1 MQEPTE
7 QFTDK
12 RVSRRMFIASGSLF
26 GGLLLV
32 QCTAGVPSRPPAQQ
46 LVGPGA
52 PQQSAVPGVY
62 RFLTEA
68 EAGTVEAMVARL
80 IPGDASDPGA
90 VEAGVPTYIDAK
102 LASFA
107 TFAEPTY
114 IMGPFVDVVEGAA
127 PDAEDSLVV
136 PRDQLY
142 RYGYQSG
149 ITPQEQYRSGLAA
162 IEQYS
167 QSRFDAPFTDLTGED
182 QDALLSTLD
191 QIQQQSEGQ
200 GGEGSQGQSQ
210 GQSGGQGQG
219 GEGSQGQSGFDGEE
233 AAAAREAFGDLDP
246 GEFFSTVRTDT
257 IEGMFADPLYGG
269 NQDLVGW
276 TLIGYPGPQRAYSP
290 QEMLIGTRRVPQPLD
305 GLAAMNPDR
314 HAHGVP
320 EALEQPRTGVRDG

>member
-1 MQEPTE
+1 M
-7 QFTDK
+7 
-12 RVSRRMFIASGSLF
+12 
-26 GGLLLV
+26 
-32 QCTAGVPSRPPAQQ
+32 QCTAGPDAGPPAQQ
-46 LVGPGA
+46 FLGPGS
-52 PQQSAVPGVY
+52 PDQSAAPGVF
-62 RFLTEA
+62 RFLSASEA
-68 EAGTVEAMVARL
+68 RTVEAITARL
-80 IPGDASDPGA
+80 IPGDDADPGA
-90 VEAGVPTYIDAK
+90 VQAGVPGYIDAK

-107 TFAEPTY
+107 AFAEPTY
-114 IMGPFVDVVEGAA
+114 IRGPFVEVVQGEA
-127 PDAEDSLVV
+127 PDAGDSLVV
-136 PRDQLY
+136 PREQLY

-149 ITPQEQYRSGLAA
+149 ITPQEQYRSGLSALDD
-162 IEQYS
+162 YS
-167 QSRFDAPFTDLTGED
+167 QSRFGAPFVELTDED

-191 QIQQQSEGQ
+191 QIQQQSEAQ
-200 GGEGSQGQSQ
+200 GSQGSQGQAQ

-219 GEGSQGQSGFDGEE
+219 QGQGSGQGQGGGDGEE
-233 AAAAREAFGDLDP
+233 AAAARTAFGDLDP
-246 GEFFSTVRTDT
+246 GEFFSTLRTDT